1 MKPSLVSVVIP
12 SFNQANFLEKTI
24 RSIVRQDYKNIEII
38 VIDGDSND
46 GSKDIIRKYEKNLA
60 FWESEPDS
68 GQSEAINKGFRAA
81 SGELFA
87 WLNSDDLLTPS
98 AIRLAASFL
107 TTDPDLGLIY
117 GDRIHIDQKGNVIGI
132 NRCPPFYRAML
143 SRNITIPQETAFF
156 RREFFELVG
165 GLDEKLHFS
174 MDFDL
179 WCRLQKCTKFRHIP
193 AFLGFYREHG
203 KSKSTIAS
211 FKDIDNAGKFLDEHR
226 MVFKRHFQ
234 ADLPNAFRM
243 KYYRLVHKM
252 REQIYQR
259 TVSHKLDIQQIQS
272 IINEG

>member
-1 MKPSLVSVVIP
+1 EMKPSLVSVVIP

-117 GDRIHIDQKGNVIGI
+117 G
-132 NRCPPFYRAML
+132 
-143 SRNITIPQETAFF
+143 
-156 RREFFELVG
+156 
-165 GLDEKLHFS
+165 
-174 MDFDL
+174 
-179 WCRLQKCTKFRHIP
+179 
-193 AFLGFYREHG
+193 
-203 KSKSTIAS
+203 
-211 FKDIDNAGKFLDEHR
+211 
-226 MVFKRHFQ
+226 
-234 ADLPNAFRM
+234 
-243 KYYRLVHKM
+243 
-252 REQIYQR
+252 
-259 TVSHKLDIQQIQS
+259 
-272 IINEG
+272 